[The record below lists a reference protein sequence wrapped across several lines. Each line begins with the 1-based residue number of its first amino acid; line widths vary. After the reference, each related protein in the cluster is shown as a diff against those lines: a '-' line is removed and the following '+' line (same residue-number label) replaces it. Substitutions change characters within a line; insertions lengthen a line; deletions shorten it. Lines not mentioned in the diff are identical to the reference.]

1 MNYETK
7 ESLKSLF
14 IKLAHQIIGLYSDEL
29 KVYIYHDELTED
41 IFYEYEKIKEDI
53 KNNIIDAEFLADRHK
68 IAAFFISSIMKK
80 EPIKIKVN
88 KTDISDNE
96 LSMLVNFNLSIVFAN
111 YVIKVFYKKR
121 YNKELKIISPK
132 SYDDKSKKTYNDQLF
147 TLVRDIINMEEKV
160 LLLTLSHILFL
171 IEKYSECMQNK

>member
-53 KNNIIDAEFLADRHK
+53 KNNIIDAKFLADRHK

-80 EPIKIKVN
+80 EPIRIKVN
-88 KTDISDNE
+88 KIDISDNE
-96 LSMLVNFNLSIVFAN
+96 FGL
-111 YVIKVFYKKR
+111 
-121 YNKELKIISPK
+121 
-132 SYDDKSKKTYNDQLF
+132 
-147 TLVRDIINMEEKV
+147 
-160 LLLTLSHILFL
+160 
-171 IEKYSECMQNK
+171 